1 MLILALGYA
10 DSLPQDLGIMPGLL
24 GRSLTARH
32 PLCQKRNRLVLCRI
46 LGVVIKLPF
55 DQPGHAVTRGRIQQT
70 PQIVPTTVLRHQCYH
85 GGDVLGELLRQRH
98 HAGTEQP
105 ALTQA
110 TTDITSIKEP
120 FYGYSGFWEVSV
132 FVCVQSNADSN
143 EKASRHA
150 RIAQLV
156 EHQYKKCVTFPS
168 PSCANSYVK
177 SVATKKRR
185 CDRLMLNM
193 GLLVCCSLPYVIIS
207 TPIIYSTVKTWF
219 AASHNSAGSR
229 TDRYNCLPYYTAG
242 FE

>member
-1 MLILALGYA
+1 MLILALGHA

-70 PQIVPTTVLRHQCYH
+70 PQIVPTTVLRHQCH
-85 GGDVLGELLRQRH
+85 HRGDVLGKLLRQRH

-120 FYGYSGFWEVSV
+120 FH
-132 FVCVQSNADSN
+132 C
-143 EKASRHA
+143 H
-150 RIAQLV
+150 QLV
-156 EHQYKKCVTFPS
+156 LEEHLSEALRDVVL
-168 PSCANSYVK
+168 AG
-177 SVATKKRR
+177 ATER
-185 CDRLMLNM
+185 CHSEIEIQE
-193 GLLVCCSLPYVIIS
+193 SL
-207 TPIIYSTVKTWF
+207 
-219 AASHNSAGSR
+219 AGSAEADC
-229 TDRYNCLPYYTAG
+229 TVLGDRDIALVIQRALDPIHKVTHYLLPPILRYPGHTFYLLLLFMPREMERQVGLEPTNGSLASLNIAVSG
-242 FE
+242 TPRFAL

>member
-1 MLILALGYA
+1 M
-10 DSLPQDLGIMPGLL
+10 S
-24 GRSLTARH
+24 R
-32 PLCQKRNRLVLCRI
+32 
-46 LGVVIKLPF
+46 
-55 DQPGHAVTRGRIQQT
+55 TRG
-70 PQIVPTTVLRHQCYH
+70 
-85 GGDVLGELLRQRH
+85 
-98 HAGTEQP
+98 
-105 ALTQA
+105 
-110 TTDITSIKEP
+110 KEP

-150 RIAQLV
+150 RVAQLV

-177 SVATKKRR
+177 RELIVVGSSPTPCNKLLSVVTKKRR
-185 CDRLMLNM
+185 CDGLMLNM

>member
-1 MLILALGYA
+1 M
-10 DSLPQDLGIMPGLL
+10 S
-24 GRSLTARH
+24 R
-32 PLCQKRNRLVLCRI
+32 
-46 LGVVIKLPF
+46 
-55 DQPGHAVTRGRIQQT
+55 TRG
-70 PQIVPTTVLRHQCYH
+70 
-85 GGDVLGELLRQRH
+85 
-98 HAGTEQP
+98 
-105 ALTQA
+105 
-110 TTDITSIKEP
+110 KEP

-143 EKASRHA
+143 EKASHHA

-156 EHQYKKCVTFPS
+156 EHQYKKCVTSPS

-177 SVATKKRR
+177 RELIVVGSSPTPCNKLLSVVIKKRR
-185 CDRLMLNM
+185 CNSLMLNM

-219 AASHNSAGSR
+219 AASHNNAGSR

>member
-1 MLILALGYA
+1 M
-10 DSLPQDLGIMPGLL
+10 S
-24 GRSLTARH
+24 R
-32 PLCQKRNRLVLCRI
+32 
-46 LGVVIKLPF
+46 
-55 DQPGHAVTRGRIQQT
+55 TRG
-70 PQIVPTTVLRHQCYH
+70 
-85 GGDVLGELLRQRH
+85 
-98 HAGTEQP
+98 
-105 ALTQA
+105 
-110 TTDITSIKEP
+110 KEP

-143 EKASRHA
+143 EKASRYA

-177 SVATKKRR
+177 RELIVVGSSPTPCSKLLSVVTKKRR

-193 GLLVCCSLPYVIIS
+193 GLLACCSLPYVIIS

>member
-1 MLILALGYA
+1 M
-10 DSLPQDLGIMPGLL
+10 S
-24 GRSLTARH
+24 R
-32 PLCQKRNRLVLCRI
+32 
-46 LGVVIKLPF
+46 
-55 DQPGHAVTRGRIQQT
+55 TRG
-70 PQIVPTTVLRHQCYH
+70 
-85 GGDVLGELLRQRH
+85 
-98 HAGTEQP
+98 
-105 ALTQA
+105 
-110 TTDITSIKEP
+110 KEP

-156 EHQYKKCVTFPS
+156 ERQYKKCVTLPS

-177 SVATKKRR
+177 RELIVVGSSPTPCNKLLSVVTKKRR

>member
-1 MLILALGYA
+1 M
-10 DSLPQDLGIMPGLL
+10 S
-24 GRSLTARH
+24 R
-32 PLCQKRNRLVLCRI
+32 
-46 LGVVIKLPF
+46 
-55 DQPGHAVTRGRIQQT
+55 TRG
-70 PQIVPTTVLRHQCYH
+70 
-85 GGDVLGELLRQRH
+85 
-98 HAGTEQP
+98 
-105 ALTQA
+105 
-110 TTDITSIKEP
+110 KEP

-177 SVATKKRR
+177 RELIVVGSSPTPCNKLLSVATKKRR
-185 CDRLMLNM
+185 CNRLMLNM
-193 GLLVCCSLPYVIIS
+193 GLLVCCPLPYVIIS
-207 TPIIYSTVKTWF
+207 TPIIYSTVKTWL

-229 TDRYNCLPYYTAG
+229 TNRYNCLPYYTAG